1 MNDRDPYFF
10 VVAALIA
17 TVLAA
22 WLIYV
27 PIFMR
32 LLRRFSDAE
41 FRRARGRYF
50 FFGKSVGF
58 MLYYFVSGGYRSL
71 PDKQIRFH
79 GRLIALALCCPPP
92 IIALLFV
99 VDEYVIRG

>member
-50 FFGKSVGF
+50 FSGKVLDSCFTISCLVAIDRCPTSRFAF
-58 MLYYFVSGGYRSL
+58 MGV
-71 PDKQIRFH
+71 
-79 GRLIALALCCPPP
+79 
-92 IIALLFV
+92 
-99 VDEYVIRG
+99 